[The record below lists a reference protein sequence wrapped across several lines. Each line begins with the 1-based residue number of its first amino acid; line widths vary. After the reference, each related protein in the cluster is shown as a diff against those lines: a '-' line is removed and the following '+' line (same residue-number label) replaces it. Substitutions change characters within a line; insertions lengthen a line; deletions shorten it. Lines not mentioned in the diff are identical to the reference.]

1 MKRAMFFAVLMLL
14 VPMLTASQALAG
26 GAAAGLPCTS
36 CKVTG
41 PAINAIVDISFG
53 QWTGTQGTFA
63 IRISKGGL
71 VAGVVDD
78 SFVISQFTRGCDGNQ
93 TTPPIPLGTN
103 TVLKN
108 TTDRFVNHELS
119 EFFSSDSLVALFT
132 ALNITVTPA
141 FSTTATNVPIFT
153 DVDSAVCVNDAAT
166 GTLSFNAV
174 VQFLNPK

>member
-1 MKRAMFFAVLMLL
+1 MKRAMVFAAMLLL
-14 VPMLTASQALAG
+14 VPMLTVSQAMAG

-41 PAINAIVDISFG
+41 PAVNAIVDISFG
-53 QWTGTQGTFA
+53 QWGPTKGTFA

-71 VAGVVDD
+71 VSGVLDD
-78 SFVISQFTRGCDGNQ
+78 SSVISAWGRCAG
-93 TTPPIPLGTN
+93 PIASK
-103 TVLKN
+103 TVLQN

-119 EFFSSDSLVALFT
+119 EFFPVPYDSLVALFAT
-132 ALNITVTPA
+132 LNITVTPT
-141 FSTTATNVPIFT
+141 FTTTATNVPIFT
-153 DVDSAVCVNDAAT
+153 DVDSAVCVNDAVA